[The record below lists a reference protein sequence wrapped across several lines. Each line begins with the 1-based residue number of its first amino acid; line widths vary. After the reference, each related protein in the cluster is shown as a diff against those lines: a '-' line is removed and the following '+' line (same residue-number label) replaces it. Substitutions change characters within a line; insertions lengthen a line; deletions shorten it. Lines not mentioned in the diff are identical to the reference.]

1 MKLNT
6 PARLGGGALIV
17 ATILAFSPLSP
28 GKDVALAHTSTWTP
42 GHLIDLTSYL
52 FTLLG
57 LPAIYGSIGKRSGAL
72 AAIGYAAFVVRLAL
86 SAGSSLYEARV
97 VPILA
102 SHSSLTPA
110 LASGGTL
117 NSIYGRSALWFS
129 IVLSAGGVLFGV
141 ALWRSAPKMRWTGAL
156 VAVGSAAAA
165 VIPPL
170 GIVMFTVGFG
180 WLGVRLLRRGDATTP
195 WRASG
200 EAASP
205 ALAPA

>member
-1 MKLNT
+1 MKLIT

-28 GKDVALAHTSTWTP
+28 GKDVTLAHTSTWTP
-42 GHLIDLTSYL
+42 GHLIDLASYL

-57 LPAIYGSIGKRSGAL
+57 IPAIYGSIGKRSGAL
-72 AAIGYAAFVVRLAL
+72 AALGYAAFVVRLAL

-97 VPILA
+97 VPILVDHA
-102 SHSSLTPA
+102 SLTPV

-117 NSIYGRSALWFS
+117 NSIYGPSALWLS

-180 WLGVRLLRRGDATTP
+180 WLGARLLRRGDATTP
-195 WRASG
+195 WRVSD

-205 ALAPA
+205 VLAPA